1 MKSVRVFV
9 RIAALIGARSACAS
23 SASRSKPGESE
34 SGVTSDTAAG
44 SSNGGDKPSA
54 RFNQMHQKAL
64 NGLNPMSRGVRRES
78 SRAVPAYSVQRAAS
92 KTFRRDG
99 KKVTQIATKVAVPA
113 GVSLEQAREG
123 AKAAVL
129 EQFQDQLGPGDSF
142 KLSFVPPEDADKLR
156 KQMEETGGR
165 RVVSGLKDLGR
176 GAQNDADGNE
186 LPAENEGEGSEG
198 ADTEEED
205 TGSDED
211 LELNDDEMAALEF
224 KRMNMYAY
232 ALARGPN
239 DEFLFG
245 LHSDGNSIVQLP
257 LPGQVYVLDERE
269 LTYEEKKA
277 ENTALAKRAW
287 KLIKKTQMGKAMRG
301 NKEKQDLFEQQV
313 FRMRD
318 DIEKRD
324 AEMRATQDEL
334 EVTREQLA
342 AAEQLERLSKFDNIT
357 GNLKIILVNLI
368 QALNFE
374 FKCCFQCILR
384 IH

>member
-9 RIAALIGARSACAS
+9 RIAAVIGVHSACAS
-23 SASRSKPGESE
+23 SAS
-34 SGVTSDTAAG
+34 
-44 SSNGGDKPSA
+44 
-54 RFNQMHQKAL
+54 
-64 NGLNPMSRGVRRES
+64 SRGARRES
-78 SRAVPAYSVQRAAS
+78 GKAKARACTVEQAGGDQ
-92 KTFRRDG
+92 TFDRDG
-99 KKVTQIATKVAVPA
+99 AKVTRRIFKIPVRA
-113 GVSLEQAREG
+113 GASPEQAAQDAIPQLRR
-123 AKAAVL
+123 K
-129 EQFQDQLGPGDSF
+129 FQDQLGPGDTLHF
-142 KLSFVPPEDADKLR
+142 GFVPSEDADKLR

-324 AEMRATQDEL
+324 VEMRATQDEL

-342 AAEQLERLSKFDNIT
+342 AAEQQERLTNFDKIN
-357 GNLKIILVNLI
+357 GNLKII
-368 QALNFE
+368 
-374 FKCCFQCILR
+374 
-384 IH
+384 